1 MHTYRK
7 NGDRYEVGFFVVG
20 AGFSILYKA
29 SSEVD
34 AMSVV
39 SYLNGGDYP
48 PLWNPPLG
56 ERKE

>member
-7 NGDRYEVGFFVVG
+7 SGDGFDVGFLVG
-20 AGFSILYKA
+20 GVGFDTIYKTT
-29 SSEVD
+29 SEVD
-34 AMSVV
+34 AMSVM
-39 SYLNGGDYP
+39 SYLNGGGYP